1 MRLRRTELI
10 IGICCFI
17 SGIGLIVYD
26 LIDNRKLPDEPE
38 KIVFSPQARGPSAI
52 EIVDMQKKLFA
63 DPDSLIP
70 SKTVEAIVKQP
81 ESFIRFL
88 KRHHVGPKDI
98 KEIKN
103 SLKPYYNKQQ
113 LSRGHRFYIT
123 QKHKEGQ
130 KPSLE
135 KIVFLLPPAKKV
147 VLTVKDGQVEVSKKP
162 TILPKKFEYLRG
174 TIQDSLYIDGLKAG
188 LSRAAINSLTKQFSY
203 IIDLQRSLRQG
214 DAFEVL
220 VERPFDQETGF
231 VDPGSVVYASLNTR
245 TGIEHIYRYAPKEND
260 VEYFDEKGR
269 GIRKALLKT
278 PVRAAPRI
286 TSRFGMRKHPI
297 QGYTI
302 MHRGIDFAAPRGTP
316 VVAAGNGYIKKRG
329 DLGSYGN
336 YILIQHNRDY
346 ATAYAHLSRFAKGQK
361 KGTYVKQGEII
372 AYVGTTGRSTAPHL
386 HYEIHYKKKQ
396 VNPQK
401 IKMPSQ
407 RNLSG
412 AQKQNFIAHMRM
424 IRDHVSILKG
434 QK

>member
-113 LSRGHRFYIT
+113 LSQGHRFYIT

-135 KIVFLLPPAKKV
+135 KIVFLLPAKKV
-147 VLTVKDGQVEVSKKP
+147 VLTVKDGQVEVSKNQRFYQ
-162 TILPKKFEYLRG
+162 KKFEYLRG

-220 VERPFDQETGF
+220 VERP
-231 VDPGSVVYASLNTR
+231 L
-245 TGIEHIYRYAPKEND
+245 
-260 VEYFDEKGR
+260 
-269 GIRKALLKT
+269 
-278 PVRAAPRI
+278 
-286 TSRFGMRKHPI
+286 
-297 QGYTI
+297 
-302 MHRGIDFAAPRGTP
+302 
-316 VVAAGNGYIKKRG
+316 IKKRG
-329 DLGSYGN
+329 L
-336 YILIQHNRDY
+336 LTRVV
-346 ATAYAHLSRFAKGQK
+346 LF
-361 KGTYVKQGEII
+361 
-372 AYVGTTGRSTAPHL
+372 
-386 HYEIHYKKKQ
+386 
-396 VNPQK
+396 
-401 IKMPSQ
+401 
-407 RNLSG
+407 
-412 AQKQNFIAHMRM
+412 MR
-424 IRDHVSILKG
+424 L
-434 QK
+434 